1 MAIKF
6 GTSGWRGVIADDYTV
21 FNVKCVAQAIAEYV
35 IREKQEKEG
44 LIVGYDSRFLG
55 RQFAEY
61 AARVVSANGVKVLV
75 SKEAVP
81 TPTIAFGIVSGKSA
95 GAINIT
101 ASHNPYDFN
110 GIKYSPKWGGPAL
123 PETTR
128 WIEDRANE
136 VVSSGKF
143 KEITEEEAKSK
154 GLWADV
160 DLRPDYLEELNRKI
174 DFGAI
179 KKWGKTVGYDPL
191 FATGSGY
198 LDGALAENG
207 IDVIVIHDEVD
218 PYFGG
223 GGPDPSEDKLNELS
237 LLVKNDNKIGL
248 GLATDGD
255 ADRFGILDFDGTFIE
270 PNYIIALLL
279 DYLIRVRKFE
289 GGVARTVATTHLI
302 DAVSRYHGVKCYETP
317 VGFKYIG
324 EYISTGEV
332 VGGGEE
338 SAGFS
343 IKGHLPEK
351 DGILACLLTLEMMA
365 VENKSIKELL
375 GELYERVGTFK
386 TRRVNLRLTEALDS
400 AFPEKMKT
408 DPESFAGIKVKDKIT
423 IDGTKYIL
431 NDGSWILFRK
441 SGTEPVVR
449 IYAEAADDK
458 KLERI
463 IESGREFILGT

>member
-6 GTSGWRGVIADDYTV
+6 GTSGWRGVIADDYTG
-21 FNVKCVAQAIAEYV
+21 FNVRCVAQAIAEYV
-35 IREKQEKEG
+35 IREKEEKEG

-55 RQFAEY
+55 ERFAEY
-61 AARVVSANGVKVLV
+61 AARVVVGNGVRVLF
-75 SKEAVP
+75 SREAVP
-81 TPTIAFGIVSGKSA
+81 TPTIAFGIVSGKAA

-101 ASHNPYDFN
+101 ASHNPYDYN

-123 PETTR
+123 PETTK

-136 VVSSGKF
+136 VVGTGKF
-143 KEITEEEAKSK
+143 KEMAEEEARSK
-154 GLWADV
+154 GLWTDV
-160 DLRPDYLEELNRKI
+160 DLRPDYLDELNRKI
-174 DFGAI
+174 DFAVI
-179 KKWGKTVGYDPL
+179 KKWGKKVAYDPL
-191 FATGSGY
+191 FATGKGY
-198 LDGALAENG
+198 LDRALSENG
-207 IDVIVIHDEVD
+207 IDTAVIHNEVD

-223 GGPDPSEDKLNELS
+223 GGPDPSEEKLNELS
-237 LLVKNDNKIGL
+237 RLVKNDKKISL

-302 DAVSRYHGVKCYETP
+302 DAVSKYHGVKCYETP

-324 EYISTGEV
+324 EYISGGEV

-351 DGILACLLTLEMMA
+351 DGILACLLTLEMVA
-365 VENKSIKELL
+365 RENKSIKELL
-375 GELYERVGTFK
+375 DELYKRVGTFK
-386 TRRVNLRLTEALDS
+386 TRRVNLMLTEALDL

-408 DPESFAGIKVKDKIT
+408 DPKDFADIKIKEKNT

-431 NDGSWILFRK
+431 EDGSWILFRK

-449 IYAEAADDK
+449 IYAEAEDDK
-458 KLERI
+458 ELERI
-463 IESGREFILGT
+463 IESGKKFILGT